1 MTPLLFLNMLLRYR
15 WCAASSVVAVNDRSS
30 AGIDR
35 CGWLSLQEANNKRE
49 VKKKIYPFKHPLH
62 LLALIQGHALGDPER
77 QESMNTINEH
87 DL

>member
-35 CGWLSLQEANNKRE
+35 CGWLSLQEANNKGE
-49 VKKKIYPFKHPLH
+49 VKKKN
-62 LLALIQGHALGDPER
+62 LAIQASSTPACTYSGSCTG
-77 QESMNTINEH
+77 
-87 DL
+87 